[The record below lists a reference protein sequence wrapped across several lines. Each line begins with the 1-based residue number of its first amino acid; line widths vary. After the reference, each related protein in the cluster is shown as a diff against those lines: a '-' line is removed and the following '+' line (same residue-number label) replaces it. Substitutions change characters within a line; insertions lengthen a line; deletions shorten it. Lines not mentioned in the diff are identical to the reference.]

1 MLRDER
7 YSFLRLGQFVER
19 ADATARLLDV
29 KYHVLMPS
37 DHPIGSAMDQLHWS
51 SLLSAAG
58 ARSSYR
64 WVYRAPVK
72 ARLVIDFLVLNL
84 RSPRSLRFS
93 HEAISDELARL
104 HVGGAHQQESL
115 ALSSG
120 LRDDLRQASLDGIFA
135 FGLHEYL
142 TDMIIRSN
150 KLAIAIG
157 SDFGF
162 GPILD
167 EAQLQSA

>member
-1 MLRDER
+1 
-7 YSFLRLGQFVER
+7 
-19 ADATARLLDV
+19 
-29 KYHVLMPS
+29 
-37 DHPIGSAMDQLHWS
+37 MDQLHWTN
-51 SLLSAAG
+51 LLRAAG

-64 WVYRAPVK
+64 WVYKAPVT
-72 ARLVIDFLVLNL
+72 ARLVIDFLLLNL

-93 HEAISDELARL
+93 HEALGTELERL
-104 HVGGAHQQESL
+104 HIGSAHGRTSL
-115 ALSSG
+115 AASQG
-120 LRDDLRQASLDGIFA
+120 LRRDLAAATLDGIFS

-167 EAQLQSA
+167 EPQRQIA